1 MATNY
6 LGVALLGGG
15 HPQGLG
21 LQCSDF
27 QHQRLLPWELR
38 GPIHCPAIRP
48 STREQEAAEE
58 GRVDRRSAPWLD
70 PGVGRAKGAG
80 GGEGLG

>member
-1 MATNY
+1 MNSACKSDPKLYTGVPRPEPRHIMATNK

-21 LQCSDF
+21 PQCSDF

-38 GPIHCPAIRP
+38 GPIHCPAIQP
-48 STREQEAAEE
+48 SAREQEAA
-58 GRVDRRSAPWLD
+58 
-70 PGVGRAKGAG
+70 
-80 GGEGLG
+80 